1 MVPWADSWTPGLA
14 PPWQG
19 RKYTAHWPS
28 LGASGLH
35 AVDTLPFILWS
46 LMHGWDW
53 PPMEQSPSSRG
64 PYLRAPKGRA
74 QVPWTG
80 LELLRRCVGDQ
91 VWVGLAQKRS
101 QKAREQ

>member
-19 RKYTAHWPS
+19 RKYTAQWPS

-53 PPMEQSPSSRG
+53 PTHGAVTQLQGSLFEGPQGQSTGDMDG
-64 PYLRAPKGRA
+64 PGAS
-74 QVPWTG
+74 QDM
-80 LELLRRCVGDQ
+80 CVGP
-91 VWVGLAQKRS
+91 GLGGAGPEEKP
-101 QKAREQ
+101 EG